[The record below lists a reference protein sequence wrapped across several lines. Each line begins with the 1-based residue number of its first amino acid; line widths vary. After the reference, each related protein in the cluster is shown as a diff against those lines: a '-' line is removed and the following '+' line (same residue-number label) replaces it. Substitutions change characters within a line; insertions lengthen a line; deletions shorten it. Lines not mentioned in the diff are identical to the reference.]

1 MLFHVTH
8 VHTSESCPAHDPE
21 LLRNTIGKIFGSAE
35 QIGVKL
41 VGSYVDAPA
50 HTIYFIVE
58 TDAVDK
64 LKDLFDPL
72 LNIGHTE
79 IRPVVD
85 GLASYKKRVG
95 ES

>member
-8 VHTSESCPAHDPE
+8 VHTPESCPAHDPE
-21 LLRNTIGKIFGSAE
+21 RLRATFGKIFANAE

-41 VGSYVDAPA
+41 VGVYVDAPA

-58 TDAVDK
+58 ADAAEK
-64 LKDLFDPL
+64 LRDLFDPG
-72 LNIGHTE
+72 LNIGRAE
-79 IRPVVD
+79 IRPIVD
-85 GLASYKKRVG
+85 GLAAYKRRVG